1 MEYSRCESCNTVV
14 GIQGAAD
21 EKIQRSSLVTLVQ
34 NCPEEQ
40 GFSAG
45 AQ

>member
-1 MEYSRCESCNTVV
+1 MEGSRCESCNVAA

-21 EKIQRSSLVTLVQ
+21 EKNQRPSLVTLVQ